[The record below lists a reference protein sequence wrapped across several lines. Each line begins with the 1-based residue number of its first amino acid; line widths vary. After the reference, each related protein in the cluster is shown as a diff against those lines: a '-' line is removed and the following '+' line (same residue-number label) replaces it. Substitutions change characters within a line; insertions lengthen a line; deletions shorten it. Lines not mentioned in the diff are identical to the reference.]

1 MGLSYSLDM
10 TTTDGSPA
18 LQPAARRRAF
28 AAVPADAIQFAVRMR
43 DGIRLATDVY
53 LPANA
58 GAGPWPTLL
67 SRLPYDKAG
76 TECFMPQVARWF
88 TARGYAVVV
97 QDVRGKVRSDGDAV
111 PFRAEVDDGYD
122 TIDWVVDQ
130 AWSDGRVG
138 MVGDSYYGF
147 TQWAAAASGHPA
159 LRAITPRVT
168 SPDFTHVLDR
178 QGVFPMEMA
187 CDWALETWVDENLYD
202 YDGQL
207 DWTVRPPSQIVP
219 ELLGGRR
226 IPVLDRWVRGDLDEA
241 ARIAVSDVP
250 ALHLGGFFDFLQRGQ
265 IAAWQRAME
274 LGFEDQYLVIDS
286 VDHGWTELRAPGDPF
301 DDPQGSEA
309 QMARFLDRYLT
320 PLRAFL
326 DAFLH
331 DDMRYDAPR
340 VSWHLAHVGWQEDVQ
355 WPPAAAVARSWFLI
369 PGDAGD
375 GSLADTA
382 DGTVREQAWVHDPLQ
397 PVPSL
402 VHPYYPLIDP
412 VDESPL
418 GTRADVLTYT
428 TDLLDE
434 DVDLAGPSTLTASLR
449 STAPSMDLMATLLDV
464 CPDGSAY
471 RIQDGAT
478 HVTGPW
484 PQVVTIDL
492 GHIGYRVRRGHR
504 LRVQL
509 ASSSYP
515 RYLVHPGT
523 DDDPWTASRTARAEN
538 DIILG
543 GPIPAALNCHE
554 LLTPRSAT

>member
-1 MGLSYSLDM
+1 MSYSLVM
-10 TTTDGSPA
+10 TMTDGSPA
-18 LQPAARRRAF
+18 LRWGARRRSF
-28 AAVPADAIQFAVRMR
+28 APVPADAIQFAVRMR

-53 LPANA
+53 LPTNVA
-58 GAGPWPTLL
+58 AGPRPTLL

-76 TECFMPQVARWF
+76 SECFMPQVARWF

-97 QDVRGKVRSDGDAV
+97 QDVRGKVRSDGDTV
-111 PFRAEVDDGYD
+111 PFQAEIDDGYD

-168 SPDFTHVLDR
+168 TPDFTHMLDR
-178 QGVFPMEMA
+178 QGVFPLEMA

-226 IPVLDRWVRGDLDEA
+226 VPVLDRWARGDLDKA
-241 ARIAVSDVP
+241 TRVAVSDVP

-265 IAAWQRAME
+265 IAAWQRAVAQ
-274 LGFEDQYLVIDS
+274 GFEDQYLVIDS
-286 VDHGWTELRAPGDPF
+286 VDHGWTELRTPGDPF
-301 DDPQGSEA
+301 EDPQVSEA
-309 QMARFLDRYLT
+309 AMSRFLDRYLT
-320 PLRAFL
+320 PLCGFL
-326 DAFLH
+326 DAFVR
-331 DDMRYDAPR
+331 DDATYDAPR

-355 WPPAAAVARSWFLI
+355 WPPAEAVVRSWFLAL
-369 PGDAGD
+369 GEDGGLVDA
-375 GSLADTA
+375 A
-382 DGTVREQAWVHDPLQ
+382 DGTVREQAWVHDPLD

-412 VDESPL
+412 VDESTL
-418 GTRADVLTYT
+418 GTRADVLTFT
-428 TDLLDE
+428 TDPLDD
-434 DVDLAGPSTLTASLR
+434 DVDLAGPSIMTVPLR
-449 STAPSMDLMATLLDV
+449 SEAPSMDLMATLLDV
-464 CPDGSAY
+464 RPDGSTY

-478 HVTGPW
+478 RANGPW
-484 PQVVTIDL
+484 PQDVTIDL
-492 GHIGYRVRRGHR
+492 GQIGYRVRRGHR

-523 DDDPWTASRTARAEN
+523 DDDPWTASRTARAPN
-538 DIILG
+538 GIILG
-543 GPIPAALNCHE
+543 GPNPAALNCHE
-554 LLTPRSAT
+554 LPTARSAT